1 MNKKITI
8 SELSQLL
15 STNVSL
21 INKKGWEDFLRIF
34 FAQISEGLQKEGNV
48 KIKGLGT
55 FKVVKV
61 DARKSKDVNTGANT
75 IIPAHNKISFTP
87 DSSLA
92 ETLNK
97 PYAHFEPTYVL
108 APEGEVDAPEPDE
121 DDDAETNNV
130 KTESVEATPTVE
142 TIAEEP
148 TVAAIN
154 IPNTNVVSQEVDE
167 KVESETISKPE
178 ETVEEVTTAETIS
191 ANQIFETKQVENNV
205 IEEQKVETEPV
216 ATTEATATSSANET
230 VLTTEP
236 TATTEATAT
245 SSANETVLTTEPTAT
260 TEATATSSANEEIHI
275 EEAVPTVENASTSS
289 TNEGIQTEESTPT
302 AETVATSS
310 PEEIENEEPEETTE
324 EDANADE
331 DENIDTTPAE
341 TAAYASTFKRHD
353 LPKDEDDDEN
363 NDKNSHGKK
372 LGIAIIL
379 FLCILFVV
387 GLVAWMSDPNI
398 VSKLRSKLTGEE
410 PAKTEIKIDTTEFEE
425 TKNLEEQIIAERTE
439 ETAEAIDSVAEPT
452 AQDTAE
458 KTEEK
463 PVAKQDVQKYTN
475 FKEDF
480 INYMK
485 KKHPEMD
492 ITDQGDPIEEKLG
505 NASRLTLVSL
515 RHYGAKDF
523 WIYIYL
529 YNKDVIKN
537 PNHIK
542 AGTKIKVPMLDNTK
556 LVNPDSEHSILT
568 AKEIQHEFVK

>member
-108 APEGEVDAPEPDE
+108 APEGEVDAPEPDD
-121 DDDAETNNV
+121 DDDAEANNV
-130 KTESVEATPTVE
+130 KAETTETTPTAE
-142 TIAEEP
+142 TIAEGP
-148 TVAAIN
+148 TVAAAIN
-154 IPNTNVVSQEVDE
+154 IPNTNAVSQEVDE
-167 KVESETISKPE
+167 KVESETISRPE

-191 ANQIFETKQVENNV
+191 ANQIFATKQVENNV
-205 IEEQKVETEPV
+205 KEEQKVETEPV
-216 ATTEATATSSANET
+216 ATTEATATSSVNET
-230 VLTTEP
+230 VLMTEP

-260 TEATATSSANEEIHI
+260 TENTATSSP
-275 EEAVPTVENASTSS
+275 V
-289 TNEGIQTEESTPT
+289 
-302 AETVATSS
+302 
-310 PEEIENEEPEETTE
+310 EIENEESEETIE

-410 PAKTEIKIDTTEFEE
+410 PAKTEVVVDSVEIEE
-425 TKNLEEQIIAERTE
+425 TKDLEEQIIAEKTE
-439 ETAEAIDSVAEPT
+439 ENAEAVDSVAEAT
-452 AQDTAE
+452 TQDTTE

-463 PVAKQDVQKYTN
+463 PVVKQDVKKYTN

>member
-34 FAQISEGLQKEGNV
+34 FAQISEGLQADGNV

-108 APEGEVDAPEPDE
+108 APEGDVDAPEPEE
-121 DDDAETNNV
+121 DDDTEVNNV
-130 KTESVEATPTVE
+130 KAETTETATSVETVV
-142 TIAEEP
+142 EEP
-148 TVAAIN
+148 AFAATISNLNTEVVNQAANEIETV
-154 IPNTNVVSQEVDE
+154 V
-167 KVESETISKPE
+167 SETI
-178 ETVEEVTTAETIS
+178 TTAETPI
-191 ANQIFETKQVENNV
+191 AETVVESQNTV
-205 IEEQKVETEPV
+205 AEPVETIIREEQKVETEQ
-216 ATTEATATSSANET
+216 TSTIGYTATSSINEEIHTEEPTTT
-230 VLTTEP
+230 VENAATSSINEEIHTEEPTAIVENAATSSINEKIHTEEP
-236 TATTEATAT
+236 TATVETAT
-245 SSANETVLTTEPTAT
+245 SSKVDDI
-260 TEATATSSANEEIHI
+260 EA
-275 EEAVPTVENASTSS
+275 
-289 TNEGIQTEESTPT
+289 EG
-302 AETVATSS
+302 
-310 PEEIENEEPEETTE
+310 PEEPTE
-324 EDANADE
+324 EDTTADE
-331 DENIDTTPAE
+331 DENVDTNPAE
-341 TAAYASTFKRHD
+341 IAAYASTFKRHD
-353 LPKDEDDDEN
+353 LPKEDDDDEN

-398 VSKLRSKLTGEE
+398 VSKIRSKLTGEE
-410 PAKTEIKIDTTEFEE
+410 PVKTEVKIDSVDYEE
-425 TKNLEEQIIAERTE
+425 TKDLEDQII
-439 ETAEAIDSVAEPT
+439 
-452 AQDTAE
+452 AE
-458 KTEEK
+458 KTEENAETMDSLTESTTPIEEKETEAK
-463 PVAKQDVQKYTN
+463 PAAKQDVQKYTN
-475 FKEDF
+475 FKDDF

-523 WIYIYL
+523 WVYIYL

>member
-34 FAQISEGLQKEGNV
+34 FAQISEGLQADGNV

-108 APEGEVDAPEPDE
+108 APEGEVDAPEPEE
-121 DDDAETNNV
+121 DDDTEVNNV
-130 KTESVEATPTVE
+130 KAETTETATSVETVVEEPAVAATISNLNTEVVNQAANEIEAVVSETITKAETPIVETVVESPNTVAEPVE
-142 TIAEEP
+142 TI
-148 TVAAIN
+148 IH
-154 IPNTNVVSQEVDE
+154 
-167 KVESETISKPE
+167 
-178 ETVEEVTTAETIS
+178 
-191 ANQIFETKQVENNV
+191 
-205 IEEQKVETEPV
+205 EEQKVETEP
-216 ATTEATATSSANET
+216 TSTIGYTATSSINEEIHT
-230 VLTTEP
+230 EEPAAIVENEATSSINEEIHTQEP
-236 TATTEATAT
+236 TATVETAT
-245 SSANETVLTTEPTAT
+245 SSINEEIHTQEPTAT
-260 TEATATSSANEEIHI
+260 AETATSSKADDI
-275 EEAVPTVENASTSS
+275 EA
-289 TNEGIQTEESTPT
+289 EG
-302 AETVATSS
+302 
-310 PEEIENEEPEETTE
+310 PEEPTE
-324 EDANADE
+324 EDATADE
-331 DENIDTTPAE
+331 DENVDTNPAE
-341 TAAYASTFKRHD
+341 IAAYASTFKRHD
-353 LPKDEDDDEN
+353 LPKEDDDDEN

-398 VSKLRSKLTGEE
+398 VSKIRSKITGEE
-410 PAKTEIKIDTTEFEE
+410 PVKTEIKVDSVDYEE
-425 TKNLEEQIIAERTE
+425 TNDLEEQIIAEKAE
-439 ETAEAIDSVAEPT
+439 ENAETMDSLIESTTSIEEPQE
-452 AQDTAE
+452 A
-458 KTEEK
+458 K
-463 PVAKQDVQKYTN
+463 PTAKQDVQKYTN
-475 FKEDF
+475 FKDDF

-523 WIYIYL
+523 WVYIYL

>member
-34 FAQISEGLQKEGNV
+34 FAQISEGLQADGNV

-108 APEGEVDAPEPDE
+108 APEGDVDAPEPEE
-121 DDDAETNNV
+121 DDDAEVNNV
-130 KTESVEATPTVE
+130 KAETTETAPTVDTVVEEPAVAATISNLNTEVVNQAANEIEAVVSETITKAETPIAETVVESPNTVAEPVE
-142 TIAEEP
+142 TI
-148 TVAAIN
+148 IH
-154 IPNTNVVSQEVDE
+154 
-167 KVESETISKPE
+167 
-178 ETVEEVTTAETIS
+178 
-191 ANQIFETKQVENNV
+191 
-205 IEEQKVETEPV
+205 EEQKVETEQ
-216 ATTEATATSSANET
+216 TSTIGYTATSSI
-230 VLTTEP
+230 
-236 TATTEATAT
+236 
-245 SSANETVLTTEPTAT
+245 
-260 TEATATSSANEEIHI
+260 NEEIHT
-275 EEAVPTVENASTSS
+275 EEPTTTVENA
-289 TNEGIQTEESTPT
+289 
-302 AETVATSS
+302 ATSS
-310 PEEIENEEPEETTE
+310 INEEIHTEEPTAIVENAATSSKVDDIEAEGPEEPTE
-324 EDANADE
+324 EDTTADE
-331 DENIDTTPAE
+331 DENVDTNPAE
-341 TAAYASTFKRHD
+341 IAAYASTFKRHD
-353 LPKDEDDDEN
+353 LPKEDDDDEN

-398 VSKLRSKLTGEE
+398 VSKIRSKLTGEE
-410 PAKTEIKIDTTEFEE
+410 PVKTEVKIDSVDYEE
-425 TKNLEEQIIAERTE
+425 TKDLEDQII
-439 ETAEAIDSVAEPT
+439 
-452 AQDTAE
+452 AE
-458 KTEEK
+458 KTEENAETMDSLTESTTPIEEKETEAK
-463 PVAKQDVQKYTN
+463 PAAKQDVHKYTN
-475 FKEDF
+475 FKDDF

-523 WIYIYL
+523 WVYIYL

>member
-34 FAQISEGLQKEGNV
+34 FAQISEGLQADGNV

-108 APEGEVDAPEPDE
+108 APEGEVDAPEPDD

-130 KTESVEATPTVE
+130 KAETTETATSVETVVEEPAVAATISNLNTEEVVNQAANEIEAVVSETITKAETPIVETVVESPNTIAEPVE
-142 TIAEEP
+142 TI
-148 TVAAIN
+148 IH
-154 IPNTNVVSQEVDE
+154 
-167 KVESETISKPE
+167 
-178 ETVEEVTTAETIS
+178 
-191 ANQIFETKQVENNV
+191 
-205 IEEQKVETEPV
+205 EEQKVETEP
-216 ATTEATATSSANET
+216 TSTIGYTATSSI
-230 VLTTEP
+230 
-236 TATTEATAT
+236 
-245 SSANETVLTTEPTAT
+245 
-260 TEATATSSANEEIHI
+260 NEEIHT
-275 EEAVPTVENASTSS
+275 EEPTAIVENA
-289 TNEGIQTEESTPT
+289 
-302 AETVATSS
+302 ATSS
-310 PEEIENEEPEETTE
+310 INEEIHTEEPTAIVENAATSSINEEIHTEEPTAIVENAATSSKVDDIEAEGPEEPTE
-324 EDANADE
+324 EDTTADE
-331 DENIDTTPAE
+331 DENVDTNPAE
-341 TAAYASTFKRHD
+341 VAAYASTFKRHD
-353 LPKDEDDDEN
+353 LPKDEEDDEN

-410 PAKTEIKIDTTEFEE
+410 PAKTEVVVDSVEIEE
-425 TKNLEEQIIAERTE
+425 AKDLEEQIIAEKTE
-439 ETAEAIDSVAEPT
+439 ENAEAVDSVAEAT
-452 AQDTAE
+452 TQDTAE

-463 PVAKQDVQKYTN
+463 PVVKQDVKKYTN

-523 WIYIYL
+523 WVYIYL

>member
-34 FAQISEGLQKEGNV
+34 FAQISEGLQADGNV

-108 APEGEVDAPEPDE
+108 APEGDVDAPEPEE
-121 DDDAETNNV
+121 DDDAEVNNV
-130 KTESVEATPTVE
+130 KAETTETATSVETVV
-142 TIAEEP
+142 EEP
-148 TVAAIN
+148 AVAATTSTL
-154 IPNTNVVSQEVDE
+154 NTDVVNQAANEIETV
-167 KVESETISKPE
+167 VSETI
-178 ETVEEVTTAETIS
+178 TTAETPI
-191 ANQIFETKQVENNV
+191 AETVVESPNTV
-205 IEEQKVETEPV
+205 AEPVETIIREEQKVETEQ
-216 ATTEATATSSANET
+216 TSTIGYTATSSINEEIHTEEPTTT
-230 VLTTEP
+230 VENAATSSINEEIHTEEPTAIVENAATSSINEKIHTEEP
-236 TATTEATAT
+236 TATVETAT
-245 SSANETVLTTEPTAT
+245 SSKIDDI
-260 TEATATSSANEEIHI
+260 EA
-275 EEAVPTVENASTSS
+275 
-289 TNEGIQTEESTPT
+289 EG
-302 AETVATSS
+302 
-310 PEEIENEEPEETTE
+310 PEEPTE
-324 EDANADE
+324 EDTTADE
-331 DENIDTTPAE
+331 DENVDTNPAE
-341 TAAYASTFKRHD
+341 IAAYASTFKRHD
-353 LPKDEDDDEN
+353 LPKEDDDDEN

-398 VSKLRSKLTGEE
+398 VSKIRSKLTGEE
-410 PAKTEIKIDTTEFEE
+410 PVKTEVKIDSVDYEE
-425 TKNLEEQIIAERTE
+425 TKDLEDQII
-439 ETAEAIDSVAEPT
+439 
-452 AQDTAE
+452 AE
-458 KTEEK
+458 KTEENAETMDSLTESTTPIEEKETEAK
-463 PVAKQDVQKYTN
+463 PAAKQDVQKYTN
-475 FKEDF
+475 FKDDF

-523 WIYIYL
+523 WVYIYL

>member
-108 APEGEVDAPEPDE
+108 APEGEVDAPEPDD
-121 DDDAETNNV
+121 DDDAEANNV
-130 KTESVEATPTVE
+130 KAETTETTPTAE
-142 TIAEEP
+142 TIAEGP
-148 TVAAIN
+148 TVAAAIN
-154 IPNTNVVSQEVDE
+154 IPNTNAVSQEVDE
-167 KVESETISKPE
+167 KVESETISRPE

-191 ANQIFETKQVENNV
+191 ANQIFATKQVENNV
-205 IEEQKVETEPV
+205 KEEQKVETEPV
-216 ATTEATATSSANET
+216 ATTEATATSSVNET
-230 VLTTEP
+230 VLMTEP

-260 TEATATSSANEEIHI
+260 TEATATSSANETVHTI
-275 EEAVPTVENASTSS
+275 EPTATTENA
-289 TNEGIQTEESTPT
+289 
-302 AETVATSS
+302 ATSS
-310 PEEIENEEPEETTE
+310 PVEIENEESEETIE

-410 PAKTEIKIDTTEFEE
+410 PAKTEVVVDSVEIEE
-425 TKNLEEQIIAERTE
+425 TKDLEEQIIAEKTE
-439 ETAEAIDSVAEPT
+439 ENAEAVDSVAEAT
-452 AQDTAE
+452 TQDTAE

-463 PVAKQDVQKYTN
+463 PVVKQDVKKYTN

>member
-21 INKKGWEDFLRIF
+21 INKKGWEDFLRLF
-34 FAQISEGLQKEGNV
+34 FAQISEGLQTEGNV

-108 APEGEVDAPEPDE
+108 APEGEVDAPEPD
-121 DDDAETNNV
+121 DDDIEVNNV
-130 KTESVEATPTVE
+130 KAE
-142 TIAEEP
+142 AEEP
-148 TVAAIN
+148 VQTVENTIVEPVVTTTIN
-154 IPNTNVVSQEVDE
+154 NPNTEIVNQEAKE
-167 KVESETISKPE
+167 KVESETIYVSEATVKE
-178 ETVEEVTTAETIS
+178 ETPIAENVVESQNTVAEPVETIIS
-191 ANQIFETKQVENNV
+191 EA
-205 IEEQKVETEPV
+205 QKVETEP
-216 ATTEATATSSANET
+216 TSTIGYTATSSI
-230 VLTTEP
+230 
-236 TATTEATAT
+236 
-245 SSANETVLTTEPTAT
+245 
-260 TEATATSSANEEIHI
+260 NEEIHT
-275 EEAVPTVENASTSS
+275 EEPSVIVDNATTSS
-289 TNEGIQTEESTPT
+289 INEEIHSEEPSAIVDNATTSSINEEIHSEEPSAIVDNTASSATTEELE
-302 AETVATSS
+302 A
-310 PEEIENEEPEETTE
+310 EEPEETTE
-324 EDANADE
+324 EDPTADE
-331 DENIDTTPAE
+331 DENVDTNPTE
-341 TAAYASTFKRHD
+341 VAAYASTFKRHD
-353 LPKDEDDDEN
+353 LPKDDEDEN

-398 VSKLRSKLTGEE
+398 VSKIRYKLTGNE
-410 PAKTEIKIDTTEFEE
+410 PATTEVMVDSSEYEE
-425 TKNLEEQIIAERTE
+425 TKDFEEQIIAEKTE
-439 ETAEAIDSVAEPT
+439 ENAEAIDSIAEAT
-452 AQDTAE
+452 TQDTAE

-463 PVAKQDVQKYTN
+463 PAVKQNVQKYTN
-475 FKEDF
+475 FKDDF

-505 NASRLTLVSL
+505 NNSRLTLVSL

-523 WIYIYL
+523 WVYIYL

>member
-108 APEGEVDAPEPDE
+108 APEGEVDAPEPDD
-121 DDDAETNNV
+121 DDDAEANNV
-130 KTESVEATPTVE
+130 KAETAETTPTVE
-142 TIAEEP
+142 TIAEGP
-148 TVAAIN
+148 TVAAAIN
-154 IPNTNVVSQEVDE
+154 IPNTNAVSQEANE
-167 KVESETISKPE
+167 RIETETISKPE
-178 ETVEEVTTAETIS
+178 VATVTEIPVAADIAESTVTKAE
-191 ANQIFETKQVENNV
+191 QVETG
-205 IEEQKVETEPV
+205 ISEEQKVETEPV

-230 VLTTEP
+230 VLMTEP

-245 SSANETVLTTEPTAT
+245 SPV
-260 TEATATSSANEEIHI
+260 NEEIHI

-289 TNEGIQTEESTPT
+289 TNEGIQTEESSPT
-302 AETVATSS
+302 AETAATSS
-310 PEEIENEEPEETTE
+310 PEEIENEEPEETIE

-398 VSKLRSKLTGEE
+398 VSNLRSKLTGEE
-410 PAKTEIKIDTTEFEE
+410 PAKTEVVVDSVEIEE
-425 TKNLEEQIIAERTE
+425 TKDLEEQIIAEKTE
-439 ETAEAIDSVAEPT
+439 ENAEAVDSVAEAT
-452 AQDTAE
+452 TQDTAE

-463 PVAKQDVQKYTN
+463 PVVKQDVKKYTN

>member
-178 ETVEEVTTAETIS
+178 ETIKEVTTAETIS

-205 IEEQKVETEPV
+205 KEEQKVETEPV

-245 SSANETVLTTEPTAT
+245 SSANETVLTIEPTAT
-260 TEATATSSANEEIHI
+260 TE
-275 EEAVPTVENASTSS
+275 NA
-289 TNEGIQTEESTPT
+289 
-302 AETVATSS
+302 ATSS
-310 PEEIENEEPEETTE
+310 PEEIENEESEETTE

-410 PAKTEIKIDTTEFEE
+410 PAKTEIKIDTTEIEE

-439 ETAEAIDSVAEPT
+439 ETAEAVDSVAEAT
-452 AQDTAE
+452 TQDTAE

-463 PVAKQDVQKYTN
+463 PVVKQDVKKYTN
-475 FKEDF
+475 FKDDF

>member
-34 FAQISEGLQKEGNV
+34 FAQISEGLQADGNV

-108 APEGEVDAPEPDE
+108 APEGEVDAPEPEE
-121 DDDAETNNV
+121 DDDTEVNNV
-130 KTESVEATPTVE
+130 KAETTETATSVETVVEEPAVAATISNLNTEVVNQAANEIEAVVSETITKTETPIVETVVKSPNTVAEPVE
-142 TIAEEP
+142 TI
-148 TVAAIN
+148 IH
-154 IPNTNVVSQEVDE
+154 
-167 KVESETISKPE
+167 
-178 ETVEEVTTAETIS
+178 
-191 ANQIFETKQVENNV
+191 
-205 IEEQKVETEPV
+205 EEQKVETEP
-216 ATTEATATSSANET
+216 TSTIGYTATSSINEEIHT
-230 VLTTEP
+230 EEPAAIVENEATSSINEEIHTQEP
-236 TATTEATAT
+236 TATVETAT
-245 SSANETVLTTEPTAT
+245 SSINEEIHTQEPTAT
-260 TEATATSSANEEIHI
+260 AETATSSINEDIHTQ
-275 EEAVPTVENASTSS
+275 EPTVTVETATASKADDIEA
-289 TNEGIQTEESTPT
+289 EG
-302 AETVATSS
+302 
-310 PEEIENEEPEETTE
+310 PEEPTE
-324 EDANADE
+324 EDATADE
-331 DENIDTTPAE
+331 DENVDTNPAE
-341 TAAYASTFKRHD
+341 IAAYASTFKRHD
-353 LPKDEDDDEN
+353 LPKEDDDDEN

-398 VSKLRSKLTGEE
+398 VSKIRSKITGEE
-410 PAKTEIKIDTTEFEE
+410 PVKTEIKVDSVDYEE
-425 TKNLEEQIIAERTE
+425 TNDLEEQIIAEKAE
-439 ETAEAIDSVAEPT
+439 ENAETMDSLIESTTSIEEPQE
-452 AQDTAE
+452 A
-458 KTEEK
+458 K
-463 PVAKQDVQKYTN
+463 PTAKQDVQKYTN
-475 FKEDF
+475 FKDDF

-523 WIYIYL
+523 WVYIYL

>member
-75 IIPAHNKISFTP
+75 VIPAHNKISFTP

-108 APEGEVDAPEPDE
+108 APEGEVDAPEPDD

-130 KTESVEATPTVE
+130 KAETAETTPTVE
-142 TIAEEP
+142 TIAEGP
-148 TVAAIN
+148 TVATAIN
-154 IPNTNVVSQEVDE
+154 IPNTNAVSQEANE
-167 KVESETISKPE
+167 RIETETISKPE
-178 ETVEEVTTAETIS
+178 VATVTEIPVAADIAESIVTKAE
-191 ANQIFETKQVENNV
+191 QVETG
-205 IEEQKVETEPV
+205 ISEEQKVETEPV
-216 ATTEATATSSANET
+216 ATTVDTATSPANET
-230 VLTTEP
+230 VLM
-236 TATTEATAT
+236 
-245 SSANETVLTTEPTAT
+245 TEPTAT

-289 TNEGIQTEESTPT
+289 TNEGIQTEESSPT
-302 AETVATSS
+302 AETAATSS
-310 PEEIENEEPEETTE
+310 PEEIENEEPEETIE

-410 PAKTEIKIDTTEFEE
+410 PAKTEVVVDSVEIEE
-425 TKNLEEQIIAERTE
+425 TKDLEEQIIAEKTE
-439 ETAEAIDSVAEPT
+439 ENAEAVDSVAEAT
-452 AQDTAE
+452 TQDTAE

-463 PVAKQDVQKYTN
+463 PVVKQDVKKYTN

>member
-34 FAQISEGLQKEGNV
+34 FAQISEGLQADGNV

-108 APEGEVDAPEPDE
+108 APEGDVDAPEPEE
-121 DDDAETNNV
+121 DDDTEVNNV
-130 KTESVEATPTVE
+130 KAETTETATSVETVV
-142 TIAEEP
+142 EEP
-148 TVAAIN
+148 AVAATISN
-154 IPNTNVVSQEVDE
+154 LNTEVVNQAANEIETV
-167 KVESETISKPE
+167 VSETI
-178 ETVEEVTTAETIS
+178 TTAETPI
-191 ANQIFETKQVENNV
+191 AETVVESQNTV
-205 IEEQKVETEPV
+205 AEPVETIIREEQKVETEQ
-216 ATTEATATSSANET
+216 TSTIGYTATSSINEEIHTEEPTTT
-230 VLTTEP
+230 VENAATSSINEEIHTEEPTAIVENAATSSINEKIHTEEP
-236 TATTEATAT
+236 TATVETAT
-245 SSANETVLTTEPTAT
+245 SSKVDDIEAEGPEEP
-260 TEATATSSANEEIHI
+260 NEED
-275 EEAVPTVENASTSS
+275 
-289 TNEGIQTEESTPT
+289 
-302 AETVATSS
+302 
-310 PEEIENEEPEETTE
+310 TT
-324 EDANADE
+324 ADE
-331 DENIDTTPAE
+331 DENVDTNPAE
-341 TAAYASTFKRHD
+341 IAAYASTFKRHD
-353 LPKDEDDDEN
+353 LPKEDDDDEN

-398 VSKLRSKLTGEE
+398 VSKIRSKLTGEE
-410 PAKTEIKIDTTEFEE
+410 PVKTEVKIDSVDYEE
-425 TKNLEEQIIAERTE
+425 TKDLEDQII
-439 ETAEAIDSVAEPT
+439 
-452 AQDTAE
+452 AE
-458 KTEEK
+458 KTEENAETMDSLTESTTPIEEKETEAK
-463 PVAKQDVQKYTN
+463 PAAKQDVQKYTN
-475 FKEDF
+475 FKDDF

-523 WIYIYL
+523 WVYIYL

>member
-108 APEGEVDAPEPDE
+108 APEGEVDAPEPDD
-121 DDDAETNNV
+121 DDDAEANNV
-130 KTESVEATPTVE
+130 KAETTETTPTAE
-142 TIAEEP
+142 TIAEGP
-148 TVAAIN
+148 TVAAAIN
-154 IPNTNVVSQEVDE
+154 IPNTNAVSQEVDE
-167 KVESETISKPE
+167 KVESETISRPE

-191 ANQIFETKQVENNV
+191 ANQIFATKQVENNV
-205 IEEQKVETEPV
+205 KEEQKVETEPV
-216 ATTEATATSSANET
+216 ATTEATATSSVNETVLMTEPTATTEATATSSANET

-260 TEATATSSANEEIHI
+260 TE
-275 EEAVPTVENASTSS
+275 NA
-289 TNEGIQTEESTPT
+289 
-302 AETVATSS
+302 ATSS
-310 PEEIENEEPEETTE
+310 PVEIENEESEETIE

-410 PAKTEIKIDTTEFEE
+410 PAKTEVVVDSVEIEE
-425 TKNLEEQIIAERTE
+425 TKDLEEQIIAEKTE
-439 ETAEAIDSVAEPT
+439 ENAEAVDSVAEAT
-452 AQDTAE
+452 TQDTAE

-463 PVAKQDVQKYTN
+463 PVVKQDVKKYTN

>member
-130 KTESVEATPTVE
+130 KAETAETTPTAE
-142 TIAEEP
+142 TIAEGP
-148 TVAAIN
+148 TVAAAIN
-154 IPNTNVVSQEVDE
+154 IPNTNAVSQEANE
-167 KVESETISKPE
+167 RIETETISKPE
-178 ETVEEVTTAETIS
+178 VATVTEIPVAADIAESTVTKAE
-191 ANQIFETKQVENNV
+191 QVETG
-205 IEEQKVETEPV
+205 ISEEQKVETEPV

-230 VLTTEP
+230 VLMTEP
-236 TATTEATAT
+236 TAATEATAT
-245 SSANETVLTTEPTAT
+245 SPV
-260 TEATATSSANEEIHI
+260 NEEIHI

-289 TNEGIQTEESTPT
+289 TNEGIQTEESSPT
-302 AETVATSS
+302 AETAATSS
-310 PEEIENEEPEETTE
+310 PEEIENEEPEETIE

-410 PAKTEIKIDTTEFEE
+410 PAKTEVVVDSVEIEE
-425 TKNLEEQIIAERTE
+425 TKDLEEQIIAEKTE
-439 ETAEAIDSVAEPT
+439 ENAEAVDSVAEAT
-452 AQDTAE
+452 TQDTAE

-463 PVAKQDVQKYTN
+463 PVVKQDVKKYTN

>member
-75 IIPAHNKISFTP
+75 VIPAHNKISFTP

-108 APEGEVDAPEPDE
+108 APEGEVDAPEPDD

-130 KTESVEATPTVE
+130 KAETAETTPTVE
-142 TIAEEP
+142 TIAEGP
-148 TVAAIN
+148 TVAAAIN
-154 IPNTNVVSQEVDE
+154 IPNTNAVSQEVDE

-191 ANQIFETKQVENNV
+191 ANQIFATKQVENNV
-205 IEEQKVETEPV
+205 KEEQKVETEPV

-230 VLTTEP
+230 VLMTEP

-260 TEATATSSANEEIHI
+260 TEATATSSANETVHTI
-275 EEAVPTVENASTSS
+275 EPTATTENA
-289 TNEGIQTEESTPT
+289 
-302 AETVATSS
+302 ATSS
-310 PEEIENEEPEETTE
+310 PEEIENEEPKETIE

-331 DENIDTTPAE
+331 DENIDTNPAE
-341 TAAYASTFKRHD
+341 VAAYASTFKRHD
-353 LPKDEDDDEN
+353 LPKDEEDDEN

-410 PAKTEIKIDTTEFEE
+410 PAKTEVVVDSVEIEE
-425 TKNLEEQIIAERTE
+425 AKDLEEQIIAEKTE
-439 ETAEAIDSVAEPT
+439 ENAEAVDSVAEAT
-452 AQDTAE
+452 TQDTAE

-463 PVAKQDVQKYTN
+463 PVVKQDVKKYTN
-475 FKEDF
+475 FKDDF

>member
-34 FAQISEGLQKEGNV
+34 FAQISEGLQADGNV

-108 APEGEVDAPEPDE
+108 APEGEVDAPEPDD

-130 KTESVEATPTVE
+130 KAETTETATSVETVVEEPAVAATISNLNTEEVVNQAANEIEAVVSETITKAETPIVETVVESPNTIAEPVE
-142 TIAEEP
+142 TI
-148 TVAAIN
+148 IH
-154 IPNTNVVSQEVDE
+154 
-167 KVESETISKPE
+167 
-178 ETVEEVTTAETIS
+178 
-191 ANQIFETKQVENNV
+191 
-205 IEEQKVETEPV
+205 EEQKVETEP
-216 ATTEATATSSANET
+216 TSTIGYTATSSINEEIHT
-230 VLTTEP
+230 QEP
-236 TATTEATAT
+236 TATVETAT
-245 SSANETVLTTEPTAT
+245 SSINEEIHTQEPTAT
-260 TEATATSSANEEIHI
+260 AETATSFINEEIHTQEPTVTTETATSSKADDI
-275 EEAVPTVENASTSS
+275 EA
-289 TNEGIQTEESTPT
+289 EG
-302 AETVATSS
+302 
-310 PEEIENEEPEETTE
+310 PEEPTD
-324 EDANADE
+324 EDATADE
-331 DENIDTTPAE
+331 DENVDTNPAE
-341 TAAYASTFKRHD
+341 IAAYASTFKRHD
-353 LPKDEDDDEN
+353 LPKEDDDDEN

-398 VSKLRSKLTGEE
+398 VSKIRSKITGEE
-410 PAKTEIKIDTTEFEE
+410 PVKTEIKVDSVDYEE
-425 TKNLEEQIIAERTE
+425 TNDLEEQIIAEKAE
-439 ETAEAIDSVAEPT
+439 ENAETMDSLIEST
-452 AQDTAE
+452 TSI
-458 KTEEK
+458 EESQEAK
-463 PVAKQDVQKYTN
+463 PIAKQDVQKYTN
-475 FKEDF
+475 FKDDF

-523 WIYIYL
+523 WVYIYL

>member
-1 MNKKITI
+1 M
-8 SELSQLL
+8 
-15 STNVSL
+15 
-21 INKKGWEDFLRIF
+21 
-34 FAQISEGLQKEGNV
+34 
-48 KIKGLGT
+48 
-55 FKVVKV
+55 
-61 DARKSKDVNTGANT
+61 
-75 IIPAHNKISFTP
+75 
-87 DSSLA
+87 
-92 ETLNK
+92 
-97 PYAHFEPTYVL
+97 
-108 APEGEVDAPEPDE
+108 
-121 DDDAETNNV
+121 
-130 KTESVEATPTVE
+130 
-142 TIAEEP
+142 
-148 TVAAIN
+148 
-154 IPNTNVVSQEVDE
+154 
-167 KVESETISKPE
+167 
-178 ETVEEVTTAETIS
+178 
-191 ANQIFETKQVENNV
+191 
-205 IEEQKVETEPV
+205 
-216 ATTEATATSSANET
+216 ATTVDTATSP
-230 VLTTEP
+230 V
-236 TATTEATAT
+236 
-245 SSANETVLTTEPTAT
+245 
-260 TEATATSSANEEIHI
+260 NEEIHI

-302 AETVATSS
+302 AETAATSS
-310 PEEIENEEPEETTE
+310 PEEIENEEPEETIE
-324 EDANADE
+324 EDATADE
-331 DENIDTTPAE
+331 DENIDTNPAE
-341 TAAYASTFKRHD
+341 VAAYASTFKRHD
-353 LPKDEDDDEN
+353 LPKDEEDDEN

-410 PAKTEIKIDTTEFEE
+410 PAKTEVVVDSVEIEE
-425 TKNLEEQIIAERTE
+425 TKDLEEQIIAEKTE
-439 ETAEAIDSVAEPT
+439 ENAEAVDSVAEAT
-452 AQDTAE
+452 TQDTAE

-463 PVAKQDVQKYTN
+463 PVVKQDVKKYTN

>member
-34 FAQISEGLQKEGNV
+34 FAQISEGLKAEGNV

-75 IIPAHNKISFTP
+75 VIPAHNKISFTP

-97 PYAHFEPTYVL
+97 PYAHFEPSYVL
-108 APEGEVDAPEPDE
+108 APEGEVDAPEPE
-121 DDDAETNNV
+121 DDDIEVNNAKTETEEPVQTVESTIVEPVVATISNLNTEVVNQETNE
-130 KTESVEATPTVE
+130 KTEETVTVE
-142 TIAEEP
+142 TPITENTTESQSTETQQIPNIISEEQSVEVENIAEAEN
-148 TVAAIN
+148 TTTSSIVNEEVNTTESSTTNEN
-154 IPNTNVVSQEVDE
+154 IETSNS
-167 KVESETISKPE
+167 SSTISE
-178 ETVEEVTTAETIS
+178 EENTEE
-191 ANQIFETKQVENNV
+191 
-205 IEEQKVETEPV
+205 P
-216 ATTEATATSSANET
+216 TTEATATVTINEDT
-230 VLTTEP
+230 HTEETTTE
-236 TATTEATAT
+236 
-245 SSANETVLTTEPTAT
+245 SSN
-260 TEATATSSANEEIHI
+260 
-275 EEAVPTVENASTSS
+275 TSS
-289 TNEGIQTEESTPT
+289 TDKIEAEKPEEETKEDSKADDDKKSDAKTEETIT
-302 AETVATSS
+302 
-310 PEEIENEEPEETTE
+310 
-324 EDANADE
+324 
-331 DENIDTTPAE
+331 
-341 TAAYASTFKRHD
+341 YASTFKRHD
-353 LPKDEDDDEN
+353 LPKEKEDDDEN

-398 VSKLRSKLTGEE
+398 VSKIRYKLTGNE
-410 PAKTEIKIDTTEFEE
+410 PAKTEVMVDSSEYEE
-425 TKNLEEQIIAERTE
+425 TKDFEEQIIAEKTE
-439 ETAEAIDSVAEPT
+439 ENAEAIDSIAEAT
-452 AQDTAE
+452 TQDTAE

-463 PVAKQDVQKYTN
+463 PAVKQNVQKYTN
-475 FKEDF
+475 FKDDF

-505 NASRLTLVSL
+505 NNSRLTLVSL

-523 WIYIYL
+523 WVYIYL

>member
-130 KTESVEATPTVE
+130 KTKSVEATPTVE

-205 IEEQKVETEPV
+205 KEEQKVETEPV
-216 ATTEATATSSANET
+216 
-230 VLTTEP
+230 
-236 TATTEATAT
+236 
-245 SSANETVLTTEPTAT
+245 AT

-302 AETVATSS
+302 AETAATSS
-310 PEEIENEEPEETTE
+310 LEEIENEEPEETTE

-410 PAKTEIKIDTTEFEE
+410 PAKTEIKIDTTEIEE

>member
-108 APEGEVDAPEPDE
+108 APEGEVDAPEPDD
-121 DDDAETNNV
+121 DDDAEANNV
-130 KTESVEATPTVE
+130 KAETTETTPTAE
-142 TIAEEP
+142 TIAEGP
-148 TVAAIN
+148 TVAAAIN
-154 IPNTNVVSQEVDE
+154 IPNTNAVSQEVDE
-167 KVESETISKPE
+167 KVESETISRPE

-191 ANQIFETKQVENNV
+191 ANQIFATKQVENNV
-205 IEEQKVETEPV
+205 KEEQKVETEPV
-216 ATTEATATSSANET
+216 ATTEATATSSVNET
-230 VLTTEP
+230 VLMTEP

-260 TEATATSSANEEIHI
+260 TE
-275 EEAVPTVENASTSS
+275 NA
-289 TNEGIQTEESTPT
+289 
-302 AETVATSS
+302 ATSS
-310 PEEIENEEPEETTE
+310 PVEIENEESEETIE

-410 PAKTEIKIDTTEFEE
+410 PAKTEVVVDSVEIEE
-425 TKNLEEQIIAERTE
+425 TKDLEEQIIAEKTE
-439 ETAEAIDSVAEPT
+439 ENAEAVDSVAEAT
-452 AQDTAE
+452 TQDTTE

-463 PVAKQDVQKYTN
+463 PVVKQDVKKYTN

>member
-34 FAQISEGLQKEGNV
+34 FAQISEGLQADGNV

-108 APEGEVDAPEPDE
+108 APEGDVDAPEPEE
-121 DDDAETNNV
+121 DDDAEVNNV
-130 KTESVEATPTVE
+130 KAETTETAPTVD
-142 TIAEEP
+142 TVVEEP
-148 TVAAIN
+148 AVAATTSTL
-154 IPNTNVVSQEVDE
+154 NTNVVNQAANEIETV
-167 KVESETISKPE
+167 VSETI
-178 ETVEEVTTAETIS
+178 TTAETPI
-191 ANQIFETKQVENNV
+191 AETVVESPNTV
-205 IEEQKVETEPV
+205 AEPVETIIREEQKVETEQ
-216 ATTEATATSSANET
+216 TSTIGYTATSSINEEIHTEEPTTT
-230 VLTTEP
+230 VENAATSSINEEIHTEEPTAIVENAATSSINEKIHTEEP
-236 TATTEATAT
+236 TATVETAT
-245 SSANETVLTTEPTAT
+245 SSKVDDI
-260 TEATATSSANEEIHI
+260 EA
-275 EEAVPTVENASTSS
+275 
-289 TNEGIQTEESTPT
+289 EG
-302 AETVATSS
+302 
-310 PEEIENEEPEETTE
+310 PEEPTE
-324 EDANADE
+324 EDTTADE
-331 DENIDTTPAE
+331 DENVDTNPAE
-341 TAAYASTFKRHD
+341 IAAYASTFKRHD
-353 LPKDEDDDEN
+353 LPKEDDDDEN

-398 VSKLRSKLTGEE
+398 VSKIRSKLTGEE
-410 PAKTEIKIDTTEFEE
+410 PVKTEVKIDSVDYEE
-425 TKNLEEQIIAERTE
+425 TKDLEDQII
-439 ETAEAIDSVAEPT
+439 
-452 AQDTAE
+452 AE
-458 KTEEK
+458 KTEENAETMDSLTESTTPIEEKETEAK
-463 PVAKQDVQKYTN
+463 PAAKQDVQKYTN
-475 FKEDF
+475 FKDDF

-523 WIYIYL
+523 WVYIYL

>member
-21 INKKGWEDFLRIF
+21 INKKGWEDFLRLF
-34 FAQISEGLQKEGNV
+34 FAQISDGLQKEGNV

-75 IIPAHNKISFTP
+75 VIPAHNKISFTP

-108 APEGEVDAPEPDE
+108 APEGDVDAPEPED
-121 DDDAETNNV
+121 DDDAEANNTN
-130 KTESVEATPTVE
+130 TETVETTPKVE

-148 TVAAIN
+148 VVAAAIIN
-154 IPNTNVVSQEVDE
+154 SNTDIVSQEANVKIE
-167 KVESETISKPE
+167 AETISKPE
-178 ETVEEVTTAETIS
+178 ATATTENPIADSILENTVTEVEQVGNEIS
-191 ANQIFETKQVENNV
+191 
-205 IEEQKVETEPV
+205 EEQKVETEPV
-216 ATTEATATSSANET
+216 ATTETTAASPVNED
-230 VLTTEP
+230 V
-236 TATTEATAT
+236 
-245 SSANETVLTTEPTAT
+245 
-260 TEATATSSANEEIHI
+260 HI
-275 EEAVPTVENASTSS
+275 EESAPTVENAATSS
-289 TNEGIQTEESTPT
+289 TNEGIQTEEPST
-302 AETVATSS
+302 TVENIATSS
-310 PEEIENEEPEETTE
+310 KTEDIEAEESEETTE
-324 EDANADE
+324 EDATADE
-331 DENIDTTPAE
+331 DENIDTNPAE
-341 TAAYASTFKRHD
+341 VAAYASTFKRHD
-353 LPKDEDDDEN
+353 LPKEEDDDEN

-410 PAKTEIKIDTTEFEE
+410 PAKTEIKVDSVEYEE
-425 TKNLEEQIIAERTE
+425 TKDLEEQIIAEKTE
-439 ETAEAIDSVAEPT
+439 ENAEAIDSVAEMTP
-452 AQDTAE
+452 QDTEE

-463 PVAKQDVQKYTN
+463 PAAKQDVQKYTN

>member
-34 FAQISEGLQKEGNV
+34 FAQISEGLQADGNV

-108 APEGEVDAPEPDE
+108 APEGDVDAPEPEE
-121 DDDAETNNV
+121 DDDTEVNNV
-130 KTESVEATPTVE
+130 KAETTETATSVETVV
-142 TIAEEP
+142 EEP
-148 TVAAIN
+148 AVAATISN
-154 IPNTNVVSQEVDE
+154 LNTEVVNQAANEIETV
-167 KVESETISKPE
+167 VSETI
-178 ETVEEVTTAETIS
+178 TTAETPI
-191 ANQIFETKQVENNV
+191 AETVVESQNTV
-205 IEEQKVETEPV
+205 AEPVETIIREEQKVETEQ
-216 ATTEATATSSANET
+216 TSTIGYTATSSINEEIHTEEPTTT
-230 VLTTEP
+230 VENAATSSINEEIHTEEPTAIVENAATSSINEKIHTEEP
-236 TATTEATAT
+236 TATVETAT
-245 SSANETVLTTEPTAT
+245 SSKVDDI
-260 TEATATSSANEEIHI
+260 EA
-275 EEAVPTVENASTSS
+275 
-289 TNEGIQTEESTPT
+289 EG
-302 AETVATSS
+302 
-310 PEEIENEEPEETTE
+310 PEEPTE
-324 EDANADE
+324 EDTTADE
-331 DENIDTTPAE
+331 DENVDTNPAE
-341 TAAYASTFKRHD
+341 IAAYASTFKRHD
-353 LPKDEDDDEN
+353 LPKEDDDDEN

-398 VSKLRSKLTGEE
+398 VSKIRSKLTGEE
-410 PAKTEIKIDTTEFEE
+410 PVKTEVKIDSVDYEE
-425 TKNLEEQIIAERTE
+425 TKDLEDQII
-439 ETAEAIDSVAEPT
+439 
-452 AQDTAE
+452 AE
-458 KTEEK
+458 KTEENAETMDSLTESTTPIEEKETEAK
-463 PVAKQDVQKYTN
+463 PAAKQDVQKYTN
-475 FKEDF
+475 FKDDF

-523 WIYIYL
+523 WVYIYL

>member
-34 FAQISEGLQKEGNV
+34 FAQISEGLQADGNV

-108 APEGEVDAPEPDE
+108 APEGEVDAPEPEE
-121 DDDAETNNV
+121 DDDTEVNNV
-130 KTESVEATPTVE
+130 KAETTETATSVETVV
-142 TIAEEP
+142 EEP
-148 TVAAIN
+148 AVAATISN
-154 IPNTNVVSQEVDE
+154 LNTEVVNQAANEIEAV
-167 KVESETISKPE
+167 VSETI
-178 ETVEEVTTAETIS
+178 TTAETPI
-191 ANQIFETKQVENNV
+191 AETVVESQNTV
-205 IEEQKVETEPV
+205 AEPVETIICEEQKVETEQTSTIGYTTTSSINEEIHTEEPTTTV
-216 ATTEATATSSANET
+216 ENAATSSINEEIHNEEPTAIVENAATSSINEKIHTEEPTATVETATSSKIDDI
-230 VLTTEP
+230 
-236 TATTEATAT
+236 EA
-245 SSANETVLTTEPTAT
+245 
-260 TEATATSSANEEIHI
+260 
-275 EEAVPTVENASTSS
+275 
-289 TNEGIQTEESTPT
+289 EG
-302 AETVATSS
+302 
-310 PEEIENEEPEETTE
+310 PEEPTE
-324 EDANADE
+324 EDATADE
-331 DENIDTTPAE
+331 DENVDTNPAE
-341 TAAYASTFKRHD
+341 IAAYASTFKRHD
-353 LPKDEDDDEN
+353 LPKEDDDDEN

-398 VSKLRSKLTGEE
+398 VSKIRSKLTGEE
-410 PAKTEIKIDTTEFEE
+410 PVKTEVKIDSVDYEE
-425 TKNLEEQIIAERTE
+425 TKDLEDQIIAERTE
-439 ETAEAIDSVAEPT
+439 ENAEAMDSLTESTTPI
-452 AQDTAE
+452 
-458 KTEEK
+458 EEK
-463 PVAKQDVQKYTN
+463 ETEAKPAAMQDVKKYTN
-475 FKEDF
+475 FKDDF

-523 WIYIYL
+523 WVYIYL

>member
-108 APEGEVDAPEPDE
+108 APEGEVDAPEPDDDD
-121 DDDAETNNV
+121 DDDAEANNA
-130 KTESVEATPTVE
+130 KAETAETTPTVE
-142 TIAEEP
+142 TIAEGP
-148 TVAAIN
+148 TVATAIN
-154 IPNTNVVSQEVDE
+154 IPNTNAVSQEANE
-167 KVESETISKPE
+167 RIETETISKPE
-178 ETVEEVTTAETIS
+178 VATVTEIPVAADIAESTVTKAE
-191 ANQIFETKQVENNV
+191 QVETG
-205 IEEQKVETEPV
+205 ISEEQKVETEPV
-216 ATTEATATSSANET
+216 ATTVDTATSP
-230 VLTTEP
+230 V
-236 TATTEATAT
+236 
-245 SSANETVLTTEPTAT
+245 
-260 TEATATSSANEEIHI
+260 NEEIHI

-302 AETVATSS
+302 AETAATSS
-310 PEEIENEEPEETTE
+310 PEEIENEEPEETIE
-324 EDANADE
+324 EDATADE
-331 DENIDTTPAE
+331 DENIDTNPAE
-341 TAAYASTFKRHD
+341 VAAYASTFKRHD
-353 LPKDEDDDEN
+353 LPKDEEDDEN

-410 PAKTEIKIDTTEFEE
+410 PAKTEVVVDSVEIEE
-425 TKNLEEQIIAERTE
+425 TKDLEEQIIAEKTE
-439 ETAEAIDSVAEPT
+439 ENAEAVDSVAEAT
-452 AQDTAE
+452 TQDTAE

-463 PVAKQDVQKYTN
+463 PVVKQDVKKYTN

>member
-34 FAQISEGLQKEGNV
+34 FAQISEGLQADGNV

-108 APEGEVDAPEPDE
+108 APEGEVDAPEPEE
-121 DDDAETNNV
+121 DDDTEVNNV
-130 KTESVEATPTVE
+130 KAETTETATSVETVVEEPAVAATISNLNTEVVNQAANEIEAVVSETITKTETPIVETVVKSPNTVAEPVE
-142 TIAEEP
+142 TI
-148 TVAAIN
+148 IH
-154 IPNTNVVSQEVDE
+154 
-167 KVESETISKPE
+167 
-178 ETVEEVTTAETIS
+178 
-191 ANQIFETKQVENNV
+191 
-205 IEEQKVETEPV
+205 EEQKVETEP
-216 ATTEATATSSANET
+216 TSTIGYTATSSINEEIHT
-230 VLTTEP
+230 EEPAAIVENEATSSINEEIHTQEP
-236 TATTEATAT
+236 TATAETAT
-245 SSANETVLTTEPTAT
+245 SSINEDIHTQEPTVT
-260 TEATATSSANEEIHI
+260 VETATASKADDI
-275 EEAVPTVENASTSS
+275 EA
-289 TNEGIQTEESTPT
+289 EG
-302 AETVATSS
+302 
-310 PEEIENEEPEETTE
+310 PEEPTE
-324 EDANADE
+324 EDATADE
-331 DENIDTTPAE
+331 DENVDTNPAE
-341 TAAYASTFKRHD
+341 IAAYASTFKRHD
-353 LPKDEDDDEN
+353 LPKEDDDDEN

-398 VSKLRSKLTGEE
+398 VSKIRSKITGEE
-410 PAKTEIKIDTTEFEE
+410 PVKTEIKVDSVDYEE
-425 TKNLEEQIIAERTE
+425 TNDLEEQIIAEKAE
-439 ETAEAIDSVAEPT
+439 ENAETMDSLIESTTSIEEPQE
-452 AQDTAE
+452 A
-458 KTEEK
+458 K
-463 PVAKQDVQKYTN
+463 PTAKQDVQKYTN
-475 FKEDF
+475 FKDDF

-523 WIYIYL
+523 WVYIYL

>member
-130 KTESVEATPTVE
+130 KAETAETTPTAE
-142 TIAEEP
+142 TIAEGP
-148 TVAAIN
+148 TVATAIN
-154 IPNTNVVSQEVDE
+154 IPNTNAVSQEANE
-167 KVESETISKPE
+167 RIETETISKPE
-178 ETVEEVTTAETIS
+178 VATVTEIPVAADIAESTVTKAE
-191 ANQIFETKQVENNV
+191 QVETG
-205 IEEQKVETEPV
+205 ISEEQKVETEPV
-216 ATTEATATSSANET
+216 ATTEAIATSSANET
-230 VLTTEP
+230 VLMTEP

-245 SSANETVLTTEPTAT
+245 SSANETVLTTE
-260 TEATATSSANEEIHI
+260 ATATSSANETVHTI
-275 EEAVPTVENASTSS
+275 E
-289 TNEGIQTEESTPT
+289 PT
-302 AETVATSS
+302 ATTENTATSS
-310 PEEIENEEPEETTE
+310 PVEIENEEPEETIE

-410 PAKTEIKIDTTEFEE
+410 PAKTEVVVDSVEIEE
-425 TKNLEEQIIAERTE
+425 TKDLEEQIIAEKTE
-439 ETAEAIDSVAEPT
+439 ENAEAVDSVAEAT
-452 AQDTAE
+452 TQDTAE

-463 PVAKQDVQKYTN
+463 PVVKQDVKKYTN

>member
-75 IIPAHNKISFTP
+75 VIPAHNKISFTP

-108 APEGEVDAPEPDE
+108 APEGEVDAPEPDD
-121 DDDAETNNV
+121 DDDAEANNV
-130 KTESVEATPTVE
+130 KAETAETTPTVE
-142 TIAEEP
+142 TIAEGP
-148 TVAAIN
+148 TVAAAIN
-154 IPNTNVVSQEVDE
+154 IPNTNAVSQEANE
-167 KVESETISKPE
+167 RIETETISKPE
-178 ETVEEVTTAETIS
+178 VATVTEIPVAADIAESTVTKAE
-191 ANQIFETKQVENNV
+191 QVETG
-205 IEEQKVETEPV
+205 ISEEQKVETEPV
-216 ATTEATATSSANET
+216 ATTVDTATSP
-230 VLTTEP
+230 V
-236 TATTEATAT
+236 
-245 SSANETVLTTEPTAT
+245 
-260 TEATATSSANEEIHI
+260 NEEIHI

-302 AETVATSS
+302 AETAATSS
-310 PEEIENEEPEETTE
+310 PEEIENEEPEETIE
-324 EDANADE
+324 EDATADE
-331 DENIDTTPAE
+331 DENIDTNPAE
-341 TAAYASTFKRHD
+341 VAAYASTFKRHD
-353 LPKDEDDDEN
+353 LPKDEEDDEN

-410 PAKTEIKIDTTEFEE
+410 PAKTEVVVDSVEIEE
-425 TKNLEEQIIAERTE
+425 AKDLEEQIIAEKTE
-439 ETAEAIDSVAEPT
+439 ENAEAVDSVAEAT
-452 AQDTAE
+452 TQDTAE

-463 PVAKQDVQKYTN
+463 PVVKQDVKKYTN

>member
-108 APEGEVDAPEPDE
+108 APEGEVDAPEPDD
-121 DDDAETNNV
+121 DDDAEANNV
-130 KTESVEATPTVE
+130 KAETAETTPTVE
-142 TIAEEP
+142 TIAEGP
-148 TVAAIN
+148 TVAAAIN
-154 IPNTNVVSQEVDE
+154 IPNTNAVSQEANE
-167 KVESETISKPE
+167 RIETETISKPE
-178 ETVEEVTTAETIS
+178 VATVTEIPVAADIAESTVTKAE
-191 ANQIFETKQVENNV
+191 QVETG
-205 IEEQKVETEPV
+205 ISEEQKVETEPV

-230 VLTTEP
+230 VLMTEP

-245 SSANETVLTTEPTAT
+245 SPV
-260 TEATATSSANEEIHI
+260 NEEIHI

-289 TNEGIQTEESTPT
+289 TNEGIQTEESSPT
-302 AETVATSS
+302 AETAATSS
-310 PEEIENEEPEETTE
+310 PEEIENEEPEETIE

-410 PAKTEIKIDTTEFEE
+410 PAKTEVVVDSVEIEE
-425 TKNLEEQIIAERTE
+425 TKDLEEQIIAEKTE
-439 ETAEAIDSVAEPT
+439 ENAEAVDSVAEAT
-452 AQDTAE
+452 TQDTAE

-463 PVAKQDVQKYTN
+463 PVVKQDVKKYTN